1 MTATNPQQKSQN
13 SVPPASPL
21 KVVPPTAKTAP
32 PAPLQTPAKSPPI
45 PTDTAS
51 KPAKSSASLPIG
63 RWLMFA
69 GICGG
74 MAWVAQM
81 LVSNSVLADAQLEPA
96 PDYQQYIHA
105 EIAST
110 ITEFLV
116 KPGERVE
123 VNDSI
128 ALLTTEEIKGEIA
141 DAQSKFEEVTSN
153 VESALSRVSTFNSK
167 VTEAKVQE
175 IAIQRQVEELRSEL
189 EKLAAGTA
197 PPEIDKISQEIGA
210 LQNNIIGLQS
220 QLKGRQGNLSLVQE
234 ELARYE
240 YLLAQ
245 GAVGQK
251 DINHLRKE
259 ATTLISEI
267 GSIESE
273 IQAIESQ
280 KFAKQA
286 DIETVTKRKQE
297 ELKQLEAQLDNREAI
312 LQTAEQELEAAKT
325 EVESRQPLMKT
336 LKAELERQQEK
347 QQKNQVLKA
356 AKSGFVMTQDFHKLL
371 GKPMQKGDVVLEI
384 ADIGKL
390 AAIIEV
396 RQEDSDIVKAGAE
409 VTFYPLEPGRAAY
422 TTRIEKV
429 DLVMQPDPSQQK
441 QLLRVRAVIDN
452 PQQSLKPGSKVYAR
466 IEAEKIPVY
475 EKVRREFMKVFNFRK
490 YGLGG

>member
-13 SVPPASPL
+13 SAPPASPL
-21 KVVPPTAKTAP
+21 KVVPPTAKIAP
-32 PAPLQTPAKSPPI
+32 PAPLQTPAKSSPI

-74 MAWVAQM
+74 MVWVAQQP
-81 LVSNSVLADAQLEPA
+81 VPNAVRADAKLETA
-96 PDYQQYIHA
+96 PDYQQIIYT
-105 EIAST
+105 EIAGT
-110 ITEFLV
+110 LTEFLV

-123 VNDSI
+123 INDSI

-141 DAQSKFEEVTSN
+141 DAQSRFEEVTSN
-153 VESALSRVSTFNSK
+153 VESSFSRVSTFNSK

-175 IAIQRQVEELRSEL
+175 IAIKRQVEELRTEL
-189 EKLAAGTA
+189 EKLAAGTP
-197 PPEIDKISQEIGA
+197 PPEIDKISQEIAA

-220 QLKGRQGNLSLVQE
+220 QLKGRQGNLSLVQDD
-234 ELARYE
+234 LARYE
-240 YLLAQ
+240 NLLAE
-245 GAVGQK
+245 GAVPQK
-251 DINHLRKE
+251 DINNLKKE

-267 GSIESE
+267 GSVESQ

-280 KFAKQA
+280 KSAKQA
-286 DIETVTKRKQE
+286 DIETVIKRKQE
-297 ELKQLEAQLDNREAI
+297 ELKQLEAQLDNRGAI
-312 LQTAEQELEAAKT
+312 LQTAEQELEAAKV
-325 EVESRQPLMKT
+325 EVESRQPLIKT
-336 LKAELERQQEK
+336 LKAELERQQDK
-347 QQKNQVLKA
+347 QQKHQVLKA
-356 AKSGFVMTQDFHKLL
+356 AKSGFVMSQDFHKLL
-371 GKPMQKGDVVLEI
+371 GKPMQQGEPVLEI
-384 ADIGKL
+384 ADLGKL
-390 AAIIEV
+390 VAIIEV

-409 VTFYPLEPGRAAY
+409 VTFHPLEPGLAAY
-422 TTRIEKV
+422 TTRIEKI

-452 PQQSLKPGSKVYAR
+452 PQKSLLPGSKVYAQ
-466 IEAEKIPVY
+466 IESEKIPVY